1 MNIIEKATKINTK
14 QDVFG
19 FYKSLLLFIYMFVGE
34 QITTVVYYIS
44 VNFQAK
50 AIGLLLSL
58 VIAWLFIKT
67 AISYQ
72 SNYES
77 FQPLEGVTKKI
88 IGYITILYI
97 ASIVWSQVGPK
108 LLNLNLNGQTSQNQS
123 SVLSFLSDSWST
135 IFIVI
140 MTVIIAPILE
150 EFCFR
155 YLIIKPKRQ
164 SYNLLRLIISI
175 ISFAFMH
182 VGEQFTSVI
191 NHQLTF
197 PAWFFYFSQYAIIGI
212 VLVITY
218 NKYRNYKLN
227 VLIHASWNL
236 IAIITAIILHLSI
249 H

>member
-1 MNIIEKATKINTK
+1 MNIIKKATTINTK
-14 QDVFG
+14 QDAFG
-19 FYKSLLLFIYMFVGE
+19 FYKSLLLFIYIFIGE
-34 QITTVVYYIS
+34 QLTTIVYYIS
-44 VNFQAK
+44 VNFHAK
-50 AIGLLLSL
+50 PIGIILSL
-58 VIAWLFIKT
+58 VIAWSFIKT

-72 SNYES
+72 SNYNS
-77 FQPLEGVTKKI
+77 FQPLKGITKKV
-88 IGYITILYI
+88 IGYVTILYI
-97 ASIVWSQVGPK
+97 TSIIWGQVGPK

-164 SYNLLRLIISI
+164 SHNLLRLVISV

-182 VGEQFTSVI
+182 VGEQLPSVI

-212 VLVITY
+212 VLVLTY

-227 VLIHASWNL
+227 VLIHASWNS
-236 IAIITAIILHLSI
+236 IAIIIAIILNLLI